1 MLSLAEK
8 DTLHPATHTPATM
21 WHSLARAAAE
31 SSAIQSLSHVWWH
44 LFAPTFSALNP
55 TLIHLWHWQSTAG
68 AILQESLIVHRV
80 TAEQE
85 PQPTRLLSEAPYPQN
100 MATAHAK
107 SIPTQAPPQKNIPP
121 ADREQKCPSETL
133 KLICYIDTNQDVVKI
148 IMLK

>member
-55 TLIHLWHWQSTAG
+55 TLIHLRHWQSIAG
-68 AILQESLIVHRV
+68 AILQGSLIVHRV

-85 PQPTRLLSEAPYPQN
+85 PQPIRLLSEGPYPQN
-100 MATAHAK
+100 MATVHAK
-107 SIPTQAPPQKNIPP
+107 SISAQAPPPKKNLQQIESKNVPLRP
-121 ADREQKCPSETL
+121 
-133 KLICYIDTNQDVVKI
+133 
-148 IMLK
+148 